1 MIKYLIVPPLL
12 ISLAVQSFAQVE
24 PVAPDTLS
32 KYTLIK
38 QYVEPA
44 DETYAAYID
53 QFKSIAISE
62 MYRTGIPASITLAQA
77 VLESAGGTS
86 ELALQAN
93 NHFGIKCGAN
103 WAGKIHEKMD
113 DDKDA
118 GGNATKSCFRKYD
131 KAEESFYDHSEFICD
146 PGKSTRYS
154 FLFKFDRTDYESWAC
169 GLESAGYAGDEN
181 YSDKLINLIERYSLF
196 QYDLPGIQSPDSIQ
210 ISGRVWQ
217 INGVKV
223 VFSRANERLEDI
235 ARIFRLDVEKLAE
248 YNDLGFST
256 GAPLHPNT
264 RVFIEEKQ
272 KKWRGSLTYHVVQ
285 DGETI
290 FDVSQRYGV
299 RLSELFRRNSIKPG
313 QEPAQ
318 GEQVRL
324 RGRPLF
330 SATNIRLRGAERGVN
345 SSGIKQDTD

>member
-1 MIKYLIVPPLL
+1 MKVLT
-12 ISLAVQSFAQVE
+12 ISAVLCFCSLRLFAQIE
-24 PVAPDTLS
+24 PGIQDTS
-32 KYTLIK
+32 VKFTVIK
-38 QYVEPA
+38 RFTGPA
-44 DETYAAYID
+44 DEIYAAYIN
-53 QFKSIAISE
+53 QYKNIAVSE
-62 MYRTGIPASITLAQA
+62 MYRTGIPASITIAQA

-103 WAGKIHEKMD
+103 WAGKIYEKID

-118 GGNATKSCFRKYD
+118 DGNATKSCFRKYD
-131 KAEESFYDHSEFICD
+131 KAEDSFYEHSEFICD
-146 PGKSTRYS
+146 PRKSSRYS

-169 GLESAGYAGDEN
+169 GLESAGYASDEN
-181 YSDKLINLIERYSLF
+181 YAEKLIGLIERNTLF
-196 QYDLPGIQSPDSIQ
+196 QYDLPEIQPSDSVQ
-210 ISGRVWQ
+210 ISGRIWQ

-223 VFSRANERLEDI
+223 VFSRTSERLEDI

-264 RVFIEEKQ
+264 RVFIDEKQ
-272 KKWRGSLTYHVVQ
+272 KKWLGSLTYHVVQ

-290 FDVSQRYGV
+290 FDVSQQYGI
-299 RLSELFRRNSIKPG
+299 RLNELFRRNGLKPG
-313 QEPAQ
+313 QEPAA
-318 GEQVRL
+318 GEQLRL

-330 SATNIRLRGAERGVN
+330 SATNIRLREAGSGVN
-345 SSGIKQDTD
+345 SSDTKQGEN